1 MAEFKITTETKGEVT
16 VVRTLGYL
24 DDEGGK
30 QVKEFCEQLLEA
42 GKNRFVLNLAGT
54 PVINSTGLSMVLDI
68 VVKTIDYHDGK
79 VAVTGLTKLTRTA
92 LQMTGV
98 LTLCPAF
105 ETEQE
110 SIEAVSE

>member
-1 MAEFKITTETKGEVT
+1 MAEFKITTETQGETT
-16 VVRTLGYL
+16 VIRTQGYL
-24 DDEGGK
+24 DDDGGK
-30 QVKEFCEQLLEA
+30 QVKELCEQLLEA
-42 GKNRFVLNLAGT
+42 GRNRFLLNLAGT

-79 VAVTGLTKLTRTA
+79 IALTGLTKLTRTA

-98 LTLCPAF
+98 LTLCQAF

-110 SIEAVSE
+110 AIMAISE